1 MYLQCAHIDLYSFV
15 AERERERDG
24 VLTSSNGYLNHEVAK
39 KVAHVAGFG
48 EDRVTELR
56 SLLGKV
62 DGDALRIVGIG
73 ASAWGSVFIALLQD
87 AYGALR
93 DSVQVGKHISH
104 SPAFVLFSLCLCM
117 CLSVCVGTQRCI
129 YFVNLYYVV
138 TVNKASWLEMV
149 HSANRSSR
157 KRQCLWMH
165 IFQQCASEFE
175 TILLRRL
182 CKSYVEIVRSDQI
195 SRRKID
201 NKMLLCIIY
210 MYLMTNWWR

>member
-1 MYLQCAHIDLYSFV
+1 MH
-15 AERERERDG
+15 RERDG
-24 VLTSSNGYLNHEVAK
+24 VLTSSNGYLNDEVAK

-73 ASAWGSVFIALLQD
+73 AGAWGSVFIALLQD

-104 SPAFVLFSLCLCM
+104 SPAFVLFSLCLC
-117 CLSVCVGTQRCI
+117 LSVSTLKGVAVL
-129 YFVNLYYVV
+129 FNLYYVV
-138 TVNKASWLEMV
+138 TVNKVSWLEMV
-149 HSANRSSR
+149 HSANRNSR

-175 TILLRRL
+175 TILLRR
-182 CKSYVEIVRSDQI
+182 
-195 SRRKID
+195 
-201 NKMLLCIIY
+201 
-210 MYLMTNWWR
+210 

>member
-1 MYLQCAHIDLYSFV
+1 M
-15 AERERERDG
+15 AEDG

-39 KVAHVAGFG
+39 KAVHVAGFG
-48 EDRVTELR
+48 EDRVAELR

-73 ASAWGSVFIALLQD
+73 AGAWGSVFIALLQD

-104 SPAFVLFSLCLCM
+104 SPAFVLFCLCLCL
-117 CLSVCVGTQRCI
+117 CLSVCLSVSALKGVAVL
-129 YFVNLYYVV
+129 FNLYYVV

-149 HSANRSSR
+149 HSANGSSR
-157 KRQCLWMH
+157 KRGSACGLH

-175 TILLRRL
+175 TILLRR
-182 CKSYVEIVRSDQI
+182 
-195 SRRKID
+195 
-201 NKMLLCIIY
+201 
-210 MYLMTNWWR
+210 